1 MGSFTSLG
9 ARQVITAL
17 FPAGVTTVISGAIT
31 NINALRIYTTDASS
45 NTVGVFAHT
54 GSTSGVRHRMDLLQA
69 GGTGGAAI
77 NSNTGLVDARF
88 GANALN
94 GNHAQTGAA
103 INFANYTNYEGMS
116 MVATTQGNHGW
127 LGWTL
132 VGPQTDGEFKVT
144 NNGPIAFPSCGTN
157 PNTVCGFVLSA
168 AGTSAGAAADS
179 DGTSGTTS
187 SATQLLGSYSGSNGT
202 VMFAYGDLSSFR
214 TISKGDTPVFTAQA
228 ISITLA

>member
-31 NINALRIYTTDASS
+31 NINALRIYTTDTTS
-45 NTVGVFAHT
+45 NSVGVFAHA
-54 GSTSGVRHRMDLLQA
+54 GSGSGVRHRMDLLQA
-69 GGTGGAAI
+69 GGNGGTQI
-77 NSNTGLVDARF
+77 SPGLVDARF

-94 GNHAQTGAA
+94 GNHAQTGSA
-103 INFANYTNYEGMS
+103 INFANYTNYQGMS
-116 MVATTQGNHGW
+116 MVASAQSNHGW
-127 LGWTL
+127 LGWNL
-132 VGPQTDGEFKVT
+132 IGEQPDGEFKVT
-144 NNGPIAFPSCGTN
+144 NNGPIAFPSCGAT

-168 AGTSAGAAADS
+168 AGTSAGGAAAT

-187 SATQLLGSYSGSNGT
+187 SATQLLASYSGANGT

-214 TISKGDTPVFTAQA
+214 TISNGDTPVFTTQA

>member
-31 NINALRIYTTDASS
+31 NINALRIYTTDTTS
-45 NTVGVFAHT
+45 NSVGVFAHT
-54 GSTSGVRHRMDLLQA
+54 GSTSGVRHRMDLLKA
-69 GGTGGAAI
+69 GGSGGTGI
-77 NSNTGLVDARF
+77 SQGLVDARF

-94 GNHAQTGAA
+94 GSHAQTGDA
-103 INFANYTNYEGMS
+103 INFANYTNYAGMS
-116 MVATTQGNHGW
+116 MVASAQANHGW
-127 LGWTL
+127 LGWNL
-132 VGPQTDGEFKVT
+132 IGAQTDGEFKVT
-144 NNGPIAFPSCGTN
+144 NNGPIAFPSCGAT

-168 AGTSAGAAADS
+168 AGTSAGGAAAT

-187 SATQLLGSYSGSNGT
+187 SATQLLASYSGANGT

-214 TISKGDTPVFTAQA
+214 TISNGDTPVFTTQA

>member
-31 NINALRIYTTDASS
+31 NINALRIYTTDTTS
-45 NTVGVFAHT
+45 NSVGVFAHT

-69 GGTGGAAI
+69 GGSGGTQI
-77 NSNTGLVDARF
+77 SQGLVDARF
-88 GANALN
+88 GPNALN
-94 GNHAQTGAA
+94 GSHAQTLAA
-103 INFANYTNYEGMS
+103 INFANYTNYQGMS
-116 MVATTQGNHGW
+116 MVASAQANHGW
-127 LGWTL
+127 LGWNL
-132 VGPQTDGEFKVT
+132 VGAQTDGEFKVT
-144 NNGPIAFPSCGTN
+144 NNGPIAFPSCGAT

-168 AGTSAGAAADS
+168 AGTSTGTAANAVE
-179 DGTSGTTS
+179 GTSGTTS
-187 SATQLLGSYSGSNGT
+187 SATQLLASYSGANGT

-214 TISKGDTPVFTAQA
+214 TISNGDTPVFTTQA